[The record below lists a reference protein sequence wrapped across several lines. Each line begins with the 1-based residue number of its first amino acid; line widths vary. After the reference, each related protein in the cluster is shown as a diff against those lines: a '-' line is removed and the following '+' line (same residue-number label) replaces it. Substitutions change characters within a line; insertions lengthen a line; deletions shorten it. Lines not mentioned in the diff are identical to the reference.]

1 MAARWWSESAK
12 SFRRS
17 SVVAGWVWF
26 TKLRT
31 RLDRFV
37 AVKFLPDDVAGNR
50 QVLERFR
57 REAKAATAIYH
68 RNICVLHDVGEEN
81 VPPADAISG
90 VRLLIERQ
98 GLAQRDL
105 IPQFGSES
113 AVSMFLEDN
122 GNLRSSRSEN

>member
-1 MAARWWSESAK
+1 M
-12 SFRRS
+12 
-17 SVVAGWVWF
+17 VAGWVWF

-81 VPPADAISG
+81 VPPADAISV

-113 AVSMFLEDN
+113 AVSRAGPKIKFTI
-122 GNLRSSRSEN
+122 